1 MMGIMP
7 GHIYMQG
14 NVGLIGRS
22 GTLGYEAAS
31 QMKAVG
37 IGISTSVG
45 IGGDPINGSAFRD
58 HLERFERDP
67 ETRLVVMIGEI
78 GGPQEA
84 EAAAYARDHMTKP
97 VLAYIAGLT
106 APRGRTMGHAGA
118 IVTSAGE
125 SAAEKVEI
133 LREAGVGIIVRPSEF
148 GNAVAEALARL

>member
-1 MMGIMP
+1 
-7 GHIYMQG
+7 
-14 NVGLIGRS
+14 
-22 GTLGYEAAS
+22 
-31 QMKAVG
+31 MKAVG

-58 HLERFERDP
+58 HLERFEQDP

-125 SAAEKVEI
+125 SAGAIVTSAGESAAEKVEI

-148 GNAVAEALARL
+148 GNAVAQALARL